1 MFYNSAIKSQV
12 LDPVS
17 DRKNFQ
23 SEFRLNER
31 DTIYLSNM
39 RLANLG
45 VISDDPENTNTYN
58 KLTGAYGIIKKL
70 TLYDD
75 NTVLSTI
82 NDFGRH
88 VAFMNKMD
96 SNDKQM
102 SVNFK
107 LNQSNLGYVLDG
119 SDYNPNETLQLMLI
133 HQDGDTISD
142 DEATTGKAWLSLYDT
157 FDFLKQSPYLP
168 TQVYKNLRLVIEYDS
183 KKSSFALG
191 KLPNYTTTSP
201 ILMVDSLVESA
212 ATNKIAM
219 EYMKQTPLTW
229 SDVEVDRVVVP
240 SLSPTLL
247 EPTSTQKLSFN
258 INSFNNKF
266 VEKIN
271 VSVIPTVEATYS
283 DGDFFR
289 SYSNMGSLSM
299 LGQAQNLIINGNQK
313 YTEDIN
319 TPAKRAALVVDA
331 YPNYHLPLGND
342 FHRELNQQGLI
353 EEKRDVMNT
362 ADYFCSKVG
371 ARISELVH
379 TFQRVSQHNDD
390 DDIQSNGLFNQQ
402 LYLHIEGTVRKQL
415 LFVKDGTYRIL
426 YA

>member
-1 MFYNSAIKSQV
+1 MFYNSAIKSQII
-12 LDPVS
+12 DPVS

-23 SEFRLNER
+23 TEFRLNER
-31 DTIYLSNM
+31 DTVYLSNM

-45 VISDDPENTNTYN
+45 VISDDQEDTLTYN
-58 KLTGAYGIIKKL
+58 KLTGAYGVIKKL

-75 NTVLSTI
+75 NTVLSTV
-82 NDFGRH
+82 NDFNRH
-88 VAFMNKMD
+88 IAFMNKMD

-107 LNQSNLGYVLDG
+107 LNQSNLGFVLDG
-119 SDYNPNETLQLMLI
+119 SDSELNSKLHLELI
-133 HQDGDTISD
+133 HQQTDTISD

-168 TQVYKNLRLVIEYDS
+168 TQVYKNLRLVIEYDT
-183 KKSSFALG
+183 KKSSFALQ
-191 KLPNYTTTSP
+191 KAPNYTTTAP
-201 ILMVDSLVESA
+201 ILMVDSLVESD

-219 EYMKQTPLTW
+219 EYMKQTLNW
-229 SDVEVDRVVVP
+229 VDVEVDRVVVP
-240 SLSPTLL
+240 SMSPTVL
-247 EPTSTQKLSFN
+247 EPSATQKQSFN

-271 VSVIPTVEATYS
+271 VSVVPTVEATYS
-283 DGDFFR
+283 NGDFYR
-289 SYSNMGSLSM
+289 DYSNMGSLSM
-299 LGQAQNLIINGNQK
+299 LGQAQNLVINGVQK

-319 TPAKRAALVVDA
+319 TPAKRAALVVDT
-331 YPNYHLPLGND
+331 YPNYHLPLSND
-342 FHRELNQQGLI
+342 FHREFTQQGLI
-353 EEKRDVMNT
+353 EDKRDVMNT

-379 TFQRVSQHNDD
+379 TFQRVSQHEAGAES
-390 DDIQSNGLFNQQ
+390 QSSSLFNQQ

-415 LFVKDGTYRIL
+415 VFMKDGTYRVL